1 MQLGVDFGGSML
13 KVGLADAGQLIDSV
27 RLPVD
32 GTAAD
37 LDRVADAARSL
48 AGEGDIDGVGVAVPG
63 LVDAAGRRLV
73 EAHGKYA
80 WLLGADV
87 LGWAERTFGAT
98 ARLENDAR
106 AALIG
111 ETSAGAAIGEGN
123 AVILVLGTGIGT
135 AALLDGTPVRGPHG
149 SAAILGG
156 HVTIDRNGPA
166 CNCGNI
172 GCAEVFGAT
181 WALPARL
188 EHHRAAGVTGEV
200 DGTEGFAGVVAG
212 ARRGDS
218 LATTVLDEAVRA
230 WAICA
235 LNLCH
240 DFDPEVV
247 IVAGGVARSAD
258 LIAPALQDHLDAHL
272 WGSLPRPRVV
282 VSAEPDLSVL
292 RGLAVLAAEVAA

>member
-13 KVGLADAGQLIDSV
+13 KVGLADAGRLVDSV

-48 AGEGDIDGVGVAVPG
+48 AGGRKLDAVGIAVPG
-63 LVDAAGRRLV
+63 LVDAAGRRLI

-87 LGWAERTFGAT
+87 LEWAERTFDAS

-111 ETSAGAAIGEGN
+111 ETSAGAAIGERN

-135 AALLDGTPVRGPHG
+135 AALLDGAPVRGPHG
-149 SAAILGG
+149 SAGILGG
-156 HVTIDRNGPA
+156 HVTIDRDGPA

-181 WALPARL
+181 WALPARV
-188 EHHRAAGVTGEV
+188 EHHRAAGVAGDV
-200 DGTEGFAGVVAG
+200 DASGGFAGIVAG
-212 ARRGDS
+212 ARRGDA
-218 LATTVLDEAVRA
+218 LATAVLDEAVRA

-235 LNLCH
+235 LSLCH
-240 DFDPEVV
+240 AFDPEVV
-247 IVAGGVARSAD
+247 IVAGGVARSSD
-258 LIAPALQDHLDAHL
+258 LILPAIESHLDAHL
-272 WGSLPRPRVV
+272 WGTLPRPRVLA
-282 VSAEPDLSVL
+282 SSEPDLSVL
-292 RGLAVLAAEVAA
+292 RGLAVLAAEVTS

>member
-1 MQLGVDFGGSML
+1 MQLGVDFGGTVL
-13 KVGLADAGQLIDSV
+13 KVGLADSGRLVDSV
-27 RLPVD
+27 QLPVE

-37 LDRVADAARSL
+37 LDRVADAAASL
-48 AGEGDIDGVGVAVPG
+48 AKGRDIDGVGIAVPG
-63 LVDAAGRRLV
+63 LVDATGRRLV

-87 LGWAERTFGAT
+87 LGWAERTFGAS

-106 AALIG
+106 AALTG
-111 ETSAGAAIGEGN
+111 ETSAGAAIGERN

-135 AALLDGTPVRGPHG
+135 AALLDGAPVRGPHG
-149 SAAILGG
+149 SAGILGG
-156 HVTIDRNGPA
+156 HVTIDRDGPA
-166 CNCGNI
+166 CNCGNV

-181 WALPARL
+181 WALPARVA
-188 EHHRAAGVTGEV
+188 HHRAAGVSGDV
-200 DGTEGFAGVVAG
+200 DASDGFAGIVAG
-212 ARRGDS
+212 ARRGDA
-218 LATTVLDEAVRA
+218 LATSVLDEAVRA

-258 LIAPALQDHLDAHL
+258 LIAPAIRAHLDAHL
-272 WGSLPRPRVV
+272 WGSLPRPRVL

-292 RGLAVLAAEVAA
+292 RGLAVLAAEVAP

>member
-13 KVGLADAGQLIDSV
+13 KVGLADAGRLVDSV

-48 AGEGDIDGVGVAVPG
+48 AGGRKLDAVGIAVPG
-63 LVDAAGRRLV
+63 LVDAAGRRLI

-87 LGWAERTFGAT
+87 LEWAERTFDAS

-111 ETSAGAAIGEGN
+111 ETSAGAAIGERN

-135 AALLDGTPVRGPHG
+135 AALLDGAPVRGPHG
-149 SAAILGG
+149 SAGILGG
-156 HVTIDRNGPA
+156 HVTIDRDGPA

-181 WALPARL
+181 WALPARV
-188 EHHRAAGVTGEV
+188 EHHRAAGVAGDV
-200 DGTEGFAGVVAG
+200 DASGGFAGIVAG
-212 ARRGDS
+212 ARRGDA
-218 LATTVLDEAVRA
+218 LATAVLDEAVRA

-235 LNLCH
+235 LSLCH
-240 DFDPEVV
+240 AFDPEVV
-247 IVAGGVARSAD
+247 IVAGGVARSSD
-258 LIAPALQDHLDAHL
+258 LILPAIEAHLDAHL
-272 WGSLPRPRVV
+272 WGTLPRPRVLA
-282 VSAEPDLSVL
+282 SSEPDLSVL
-292 RGLAVLAAEVAA
+292 RGLAVLAAEVTS